1 MSQRKVH
8 CAKKKNISEA
18 MSEAMSTYFLYE
30 KPIILC
36 PQDHSKV
43 EYRKMKNRQM
53 PCRTDIG
60 GGAAAR

>member
-1 MSQRKVH
+1 MQ
-8 CAKKKNISEA
+8 KKNISEA

-36 PQDHSKV
+36 PQDHSKL